1 MGRRNDHSRD
11 EIREMALKAG
21 ISLLENEGMAAVS
34 ARKIAAKINYT
45 VGTLYLVFENLDD
58 LILHINLRTLN
69 LMHDSMKA
77 CLDSEYSPVAQ
88 LREMAVNY
96 IRFAQQ
102 NENRWRLVYEHG
114 TEIRSN
120 TYDEYMR
127 VSQDMLMLV
136 EEELAKLQQVDRG
149 KLEKQTR
156 ALWGGVHGICIL
168 SMSNK
173 LDHGDVPIHEMTDLL
188 IDQFV
193 YGIAGKP

>member
-21 ISLLENEGMAAVS
+21 IELLESEGLAAVS
-34 ARKIAAKINYT
+34 ARKIAAKIDYT

-69 LMHDSMKA
+69 MMHDSMKA
-77 CLDSEYSPVAQ
+77 GLDSNYSPVVQ

-96 IRFAQQ
+96 ISFAQQ
-102 NENRWRLVYEHG
+102 NENRWRLVYEHA
-114 TEIRSN
+114 TEMRSN
-120 TYDEYMR
+120 IYDEYMR

-136 EEELAKLQQVDRG
+136 EEQLAKLQQADQLL
-149 KLEKQTR
+149 LEKQAR
-156 ALWGGVHGICIL
+156 ALWGGVHGICML
-168 SMSNK
+168 SLSDK
-173 LDHGDVPIHEMTDLL
+173 LNHGDVPIHDMTDLL

-193 YGIAGKP
+193 YGMTGKP